1 MTLIQNYWLDIKIDI
16 LKFKWLS
23 LKIVS
28 NHPQSILRIFIFRR
42 QYQRKNR
49 DLYHSFC
56 VSQTKYHIKRRDFQT
71 GAKYAKQG
79 LRCVRMEMQFLCV
92 CSCLSDIWE
101 EISFYDL
108 SRIWA
113 FAILVVCSAH
123 SLSVDNFSKFK
134 TIIFGWI

>member
-56 VSQTKYHIKRRDFQT
+56 VSQTKYHINRRDFQT

-79 LRCVRMEMQFLCV
+79 LRFVRIKMHVLFV
-92 CSCLSDIWE
+92 CSCLSDIWD

-108 SRIWA
+108 SRIWV
-113 FAILVVCSAH
+113 FASLKQSYLVE
-123 SLSVDNFSKFK
+123 FK
-134 TIIFGWI
+134 IIVFIV